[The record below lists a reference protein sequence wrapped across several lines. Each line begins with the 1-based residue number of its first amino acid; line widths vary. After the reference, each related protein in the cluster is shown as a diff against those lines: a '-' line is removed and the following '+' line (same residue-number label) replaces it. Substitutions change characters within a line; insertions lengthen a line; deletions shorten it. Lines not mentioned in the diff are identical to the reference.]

1 MPSATDGLK
10 TQYNTDDH
18 NGDKNIGF
26 DVISDNG
33 NKTLLPATTR
43 KRSFRECSLE
53 KVKQSTTKEA
63 NQQQIVVAE
72 EINNDLF

>member
-33 NKTLLPATTR
+33 NKTLLPAITR
-43 KRSFRECSLE
+43 KR
-53 KVKQSTTKEA
+53 KVFCESKP
-63 NQQQIVVAE
+63 
-72 EINNDLF
+72 NNHNPSESAPLKK